1 MSIRSTPGADCGTG
15 PWPIGG
21 AIMRGVGRAKYR
33 GERCRKQRLRTS
45 KRINWDDEDDESVRQ
60 SARPRSFDEGV
71 GGRNVAAAE
80 ATIEYGVKKNGLEPR
95 LRSN

>member
-15 PWPIGG
+15 PWPIGR

-33 GERCRKQRLRTS
+33 GERCRKQRLRMS
-45 KRINWDDEDDESVRQ
+45 KRINWDDESVRQ

-80 ATIEYGVKKNGLEPR
+80 ATIEYGVEKNGLGPR